1 MKILDILKTDLPER
15 KTKSNQSVKLV
26 LTLNTNTLI
35 LQLGDLIDLL
45 VNYVMMLTACSY
57 LGNKKKHNLLI
68 AFIIFSSGF
77 LIISST
83 KSVILFLVHQGG

>member
-1 MKILDILKTDLPER
+1 MRNRGFEVAKGFEDKGINLPER

-26 LTLNTNTLI
+26 LALNTNTLI

-57 LGNKKKHNLLI
+57 
-68 AFIIFSSGF
+68 
-77 LIISST
+77 
-83 KSVILFLVHQGG
+83 

>member
-57 LGNKKKHNLLI
+57 
-68 AFIIFSSGF
+68 
-77 LIISST
+77 
-83 KSVILFLVHQGG
+83 